1 MEHVVDKAEFF
12 FSSPETLYHFGD
24 NDREGWAEL
33 FSLYQLPPYEL
44 PGLQPVLSFGLA
56 GSEHCHSKTA
66 SCCQIIL
73 PSNIKLEKEMK
84 LTTQV

>member
-1 MEHVVDKAEFF
+1 MKSKFF
-12 FSSPETLYHFGD
+12 FPPETLYHFGD

-56 GSEHCHSKTA
+56 GSAHCHS
-66 SCCQIIL
+66 QITSSPEIIIT
-73 PSNIKLEKEMK
+73 SNINFN
-84 LTTQV
+84 

>member
-1 MEHVVDKAEFF
+1 MC
-12 FSSPETLYHFGD
+12 FSPPETLYHFGD

-56 GSEHCHSKTA
+56 GSEHCHFLVSR
-66 SCCQIIL
+66 SFSLQMFE
-73 PSNIKLEKEMK
+73 LEKEGS
-84 LTTQV
+84 